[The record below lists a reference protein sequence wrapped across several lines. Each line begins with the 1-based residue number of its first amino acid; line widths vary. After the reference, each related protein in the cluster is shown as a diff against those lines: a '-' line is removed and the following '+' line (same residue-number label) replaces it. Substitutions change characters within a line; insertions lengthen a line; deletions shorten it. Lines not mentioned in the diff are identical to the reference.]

1 MKQLLLPAIL
11 CCCLFACKTKKE
23 LAGTETRKGDTIRVL
38 TYNIH
43 HANPP
48 SRKDVIDLDA
58 IAGVI
63 NRQQP
68 DFVALQEVD
77 VHTGRSGRD
86 VHEAE
91 ALAAKTGMHA
101 FFARSIPYDDG
112 EYGIAVLS
120 RYPIKEG
127 HAYQLPSAPGS
138 KGEPR
143 ALCTVAVTLP
153 GGRNVT
159 MASTHLDV
167 LKADADRLLQ
177 IREISRILGNAGMPV
192 ILAGDFN
199 SKSGSPAIQVLDSAF
214 TRTCQDCPFTIP
226 VEHPNRTIDFISYRP
241 AKAFKVL
248 EHQVIPERYASDHLP
263 VLAVLKLE
271 K

>member
-1 MKQLLLPAIL
+1 MKYLPLLIF
-11 CCCLFACKTKKE
+11 LFACSTNR
-23 LAGTETRKGDTIRVL
+23 LATGTETAHTDTIKVL

-48 SRKDVIDLDA
+48 SRKDYIDLDA
-58 IAGVI
+58 IAKVI
-63 NRQQP
+63 SQQQP
-68 DFVALQEVD
+68 HFVALQEVD

-101 FFARSIPYDDG
+101 YFTKSIPYDGG

-120 RYPIKEG
+120 RYPILEG
-127 HAYQLPSAPGS
+127 KGYALPSASGS

-143 ALCTVAVTLP
+143 ALCTVTAALP
-153 GGRNVT
+153 NGRRIM

-167 LKADADRLLQ
+167 LKPDTNRLLQ
-177 IREISRILGNAGMPV
+177 VREISRILGSAGMPV

-199 SKSGSPAIQVLDSAF
+199 ARPGSAAIRLLDSSF
-214 TRTCQDCPFTIP
+214 TRTCNSCPFTIP
-226 VEHPNRTIDFISYRP
+226 VDQPNRTIDFITFAP
-241 AKAFKVL
+241 GNAFRVL
-248 EHQVIPERYASDHLP
+248 RHDVIPERYASDHLP
-263 VLAVLKLE
+263 VTATLIVND
-271 K
+271 